1 MSNRIIIKVKIL
13 ARYVEFFDQ
22 CSKKERG
29 VLMTKK
35 VISVLLCVLTILSVF
50 VIAPVTNAG
59 AASYKENIINE
70 IVATDKYWYDKSY
83 FSKKGYYGYGS
94 VEFIDID
101 FDGELE
107 FVINLPSIQNRIVF
121 NEVIDYKDGE
131 LIYVDSDEIEG
142 VGGFYGN
149 SLAVHYGKTY
159 GEFTFSGSALFYET
173 SNAWVKQNYSMFM
186 RDDDHL
192 QIQYYS
198 GELYYDGQ
206 KTYFDDSFQF
216 MNLDGARAVSSSKYN
231 SINKNRCKN
240 CVKTSM
246 TTKKIPLN
254 KWYSYS
260 KSKKKSLLSASYD
273 AFKINT
279 SILSTPALPTYE
291 SKGDSVQLK
300 WKAVSGAVNYR
311 VYRKT
316 SSTGSWK
323 SIGTTT
329 KASFVDKKVEP
340 GKKYIY
346 TVRCINANGKYSV
359 SSYNK
364 TGKTVSN
371 FKTPQITKLGNAKDG
386 VKITWGKVS
395 GAEKYRVY
403 VKNGSSWKA
412 IANTTSTSFT
422 HKGVE
427 SDKTYT
433 YTVRCTS
440 KSGKTFTSGYNSTGW
455 SIKYIATPTLS
466 KVSSTVSGVKVT
478 WKSVAGAENYRV
490 YVKGGEYKSW
500 TKAGDTTDTSFVHNP
515 SSGVKYTY
523 TVACMSADSSER
535 VSSFDSKGLSINYIA
550 APVITSGE
558 VNSDGIKLSWDK
570 VDGAQKYRVFVKSG
584 TKWVKLKD
592 TTSLSFT
599 HKNLTQNESYTYTV
613 RCISST
619 GKSYT
624 SAYNTDGWTFD
635 YIIELPTEPETQP
648 ETQVYTEPATEAPPT
663 AFTN

>member
-1 MSNRIIIKVKIL
+1 
-13 ARYVEFFDQ
+13 
-22 CSKKERG
+22 
-29 VLMTKK
+29 MTKK

-50 VIAPVTNAG
+50 VIAPVTSAG
-59 AASYKENIINE
+59 AASYKDDIIDMLIKKEDN
-70 IVATDKYWYDKSY
+70 WYDKSLFDKNSY
-83 FSKKGYYGYGS
+83 YDSGSAEFIDFDFDGNLEFVMHVTREEQGLTYNQVILARNGELVVANGGDANVDYGGYYGSELTPYYVKSTGKFKFLGS
-94 VEFIDID
+94 AMLYESP
-101 FDGELE
+101 
-107 FVINLPSIQNRIVF
+107 NAWIQQNF
-121 NEVIDYKDGE
+121 SMTMS
-131 LIYVDSDEIEG
+131 DSDVDYLDVNYFSG
-142 VGGFYGN
+142 KFY
-149 SLAVHYGKTY
+149 LDGKTTY
-159 GEFTFSGSALFYET
+159 FGK
-173 SNAWVKQNYSMFM
+173 SNAYC
-186 RDDDHL
+186 DL
-192 QIQYYS
+192 
-198 GELYYDGQ
+198 E
-206 KTYFDDSFQF
+206 DSV
-216 MNLDGARAVSSSKYN
+216 AVSSSKYKSLN
-231 SINKNRCKN
+231 SKQKSGL
-240 CVKTSM
+240 VKAKI
-246 TTKKIPLN
+246 TTKKIDLS

-260 KSKKKSLLSASYD
+260 KSKKKSLLSQSYD
-273 AFKINT
+273 AFK
-279 SILSTPALPTYE
+279 LSSSMLSAPALPTYE

-364 TGKTVSN
+364 TGKTVLN
-371 FKTPQITKLGNAKDG
+371 CKTPQITKLGNAKDG

-433 YTVRCTS
+433 YTVRCTT

-466 KVSSTVSGVKVT
+466 KVSSTVSGVKVS

-635 YIIELPTEPETQP
+635 YILEMPTEPETQP
-648 ETQVYTEPATEAPPT
+648 ETEAPTQEASGVATEDSTQAP
-663 AFTN
+663 AI